1 MKSKH
6 VLNIK
11 HGKNCICTYK
21 RYIVQY
27 TIISCCITGLFDNFI
42 LYTIISCCI
51 TGLSYI
57 ITIGT
62 VLYYHCTVLVARPT
76 ENKVRQTLPLPS
88 AANWSL
94 RRPPRLD
101 RPEAVA
107 CAVFCPNA
115 VAGVSASADLCD
127 TMLVL
132 FFAQGAKAYFAW
144 VVFSCPLRNS
154 FLISRHHA
162 NIRRW
167 CYGVAPWVDVSEI
180 PWRLTEALAA
190 ELSVCVALGWSLYK
204 IYSVQKF
211 HQSRHLAK
219 TKLHPEY
226 PQKKN
231 ESRP

>member
-1 MKSKH
+1 MGKKH
-6 VLNIK
+6 NT
-11 HGKNCICTYK
+11 H
-21 RYIVQY
+21 
-27 TIISCCITGLFDNFI
+27 
-42 LYTIISCCI
+42 
-51 TGLSYI
+51 
-57 ITIGT
+57 T
-62 VLYYHCTVLVARPT
+62 VLYHHCTVLVARPT
-76 ENKVRQTLPLPS
+76 EKKVRQTLLLPS

-107 CAVFCPNA
+107 CNGAVFCPSA
-115 VAGVSASADLCD
+115 VAGVCASADLCD

-132 FFAQGAKAYFAW
+132 FFAQGAKVYFAW

-167 CYGVAPWVDVSEI
+167 CYGVAPWVNVSEI
-180 PWRLTEALAA
+180 QWRLTKALVA
-190 ELSVCVALGWSLYK
+190 ELSVCVALGWSLYE

-211 HQSRHLAK
+211 HQSRHLVK

-226 PQKKN
+226 PHRKKN

>member
-1 MKSKH
+1 M
-6 VLNIK
+6 
-11 HGKNCICTYK
+11 
-21 RYIVQY
+21 
-27 TIISCCITGLFDNFI
+27 
-42 LYTIISCCI
+42 LYI

-62 VLYYHCTVLVARPT
+62 ELYYHCPVLGARPT
-76 ENKVRQTLPLPS
+76 EKKVRHNSSSTICCKLEPPS
-88 AANWSL
+88 TSSP
-94 RRPPRLD
+94 RPPRSCGLVPSSVQVQLPVSVH
-101 RPEAVA
+101 RLT
-107 CAVFCPNA
+107 CATLY
-115 VAGVSASADLCD
+115 S
-127 TMLVL
+127 MLVL

-180 PWRLTEALAA
+180 PRRLTEALVA
-190 ELSVCVALGWSLYK
+190 ELSVCVAFGWSLYE

-226 PQKKN
+226 PHRKQMNPALQQEISVFCEPEHPKKHATL
-231 ESRP
+231 R